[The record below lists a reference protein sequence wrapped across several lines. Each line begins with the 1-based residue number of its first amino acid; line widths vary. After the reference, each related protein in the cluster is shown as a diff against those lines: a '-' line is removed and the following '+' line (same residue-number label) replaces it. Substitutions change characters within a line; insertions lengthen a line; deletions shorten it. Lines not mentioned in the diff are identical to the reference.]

1 MNYLIRPM
9 EIDDINSIIAG
20 ENDIFGISLGFDM
33 LYNDLVLNPLAQ
45 YLVLEIDGSVEGY
58 IGLWIDEVSEIINFY
73 VSKDFQGLG
82 FGRMLLDFAVRVCG
96 DSGVKVL
103 SLEVRKSNKKAIK
116 LYKSFGFIDT
126 HIRDRYYEDGEDAI
140 IMVKVFEVKK

>member
-20 ENDIFGISLGFDM
+20 ETDIFGISLGFDM

-45 YLVLEIDGSVEGY
+45 YLVLEIDGAVEGY

-82 FGRMLLDFAVRVCG
+82 FGKMLLDFAVRVCS

-103 SLEVRKSNKKAIK
+103 SLEVRKSNAKAIK
-116 LYKSFGFIDT
+116 LYDSFGFIDS
-126 HIRDRYYEDGEDAI
+126 HIRDHYYQDGEDAI